1 MNTANIFLL
10 ITFLLVTLSS
20 CTQEKEDN
28 MDGIQKDT
36 ILQSVKDTCIDYRQQ
51 IIKVTTKGENWY
63 FSTIE
68 ATNSN
73 IEHNTDYKKQ
83 TSFPFTIEGKWFKI
97 IRKKTNEFEIILF
110 ENQSNASREMN
121 INLWDKNYYTCTR
134 IFQKRR

>member
-73 IEHNTDYKKQ
+73 IEHNTDYKK
-83 TSFPFTIEGKWFKI
+83 
-97 IRKKTNEFEIILF
+97 
-110 ENQSNASREMN
+110 
-121 INLWDKNYYTCTR
+121 
-134 IFQKRR
+134 

>member
-51 IIKVTTKGENWY
+51 KEKIGTSQQLKPQIQISNIIPIIKSKRVFLLLLKENGLKL
-63 FSTIE
+63 SE
-68 ATNSN
+68 
-73 IEHNTDYKKQ
+73 KKRMNL
-83 TSFPFTIEGKWFKI
+83 KLYYLKI
-97 IRKKTNEFEIILF
+97 
-110 ENQSNASREMN
+110 NQMHPER
-121 INLWDKNYYTCTR
+121 
-134 IFQKRR
+134 